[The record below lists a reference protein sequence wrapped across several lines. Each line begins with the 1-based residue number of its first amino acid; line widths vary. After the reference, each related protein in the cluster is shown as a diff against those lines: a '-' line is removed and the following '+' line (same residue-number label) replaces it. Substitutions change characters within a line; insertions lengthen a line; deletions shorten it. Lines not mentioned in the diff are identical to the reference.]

1 MSTMVSRWTSRFQ
14 NREIR
19 GYMYSDGSIHY
30 SFMEFGLTKG
40 NPSKEEVEEMIS
52 SGFYTEIFNNEESAK
67 EEFEL
72 LGFLL

>member
-1 MSTMVSRWTSRFQ
+1 MSRMVSRWKSSIQ

-30 SFMEFGLTKG
+30 SFMQFGLTKG
-40 NPSKEEVEEMIS
+40 NLLTEEKEEMIS
-52 SGFYTEIFNNEESAK
+52 SGLYTEIFNNEASSK
-67 EEFEL
+67 EEFEI